1 MKSTFFSR
9 DFLTAKD
16 NISRFDGNYSVL
28 KFIMLNKQPQE
39 KILFKKNQQKSAS
52 SLSSEYHFKLQ
63 WHSFKTKPCGQQSK
77 FNSKMK

>member
-28 KFIMLNKQPQE
+28 KFIMLNKQLQG
-39 KILFKKNQQKSAS
+39 KILF
-52 SLSSEYHFKLQ
+52 
-63 WHSFKTKPCGQQSK
+63 
-77 FNSKMK
+77 